1 MVPLGQT
8 MVELQPP
15 HLAAGDAKGVGGT
28 GEILSSQRPMGKQNV
43 GPKGQLDVSQN
54 QNVFKHVGESQL
66 MSVISSMLGQWSQ
79 SVQQSGEA
87 HNKIDRA
94 KAQVAFNDFDK
105 CGTKARPTHTTLT
118 AMC

>member
-1 MVPLGQT
+1 MFL
-8 MVELQPP
+8 
-15 HLAAGDAKGVGGT
+15 
-28 GEILSSQRPMGKQNV
+28 
-43 GPKGQLDVSQN
+43 QN

-94 KAQVAFNDFDK
+94 KAQVAFNDFVDQVRHQGSPYPHYFDSHVLMSTMIMATGLVGFVEK
-105 CGTKARPTHTTLT
+105 DPTELMTLKVVIVLWSKGL
-118 AMC
+118 MSPQS